1 MFNNLRKLRLPGLV
15 CTVVLMTGCDALKM
29 KPPAGLA
36 TDHNAQPTTQAPLPE
51 TSIIRPSRS
60 LETRT
65 LQRLLAELARI
76 DSLVSE
82 AARHADPD
90 ARLRFDYQLL
100 RSDMQLISSG
110 IEAHVRAESQSPPS
124 IEPIAGDYVR

>member
-1 MFNNLRKLRLPGLV
+1 
-15 CTVVLMTGCDALKM
+15 MTGCDALNLKQS
-29 KPPAGLA
+29 AGLA
-36 TDHNAQPTTQAPLPE
+36 TDHNAQPPTQATTPA
-51 TSIIRPSRS
+51 TSIIRPARS

-65 LQRLLAELARI
+65 LQRLLVELARI
-76 DSLVSE
+76 ESLVNE
-82 AARHADPD
+82 AARHTDPD

-100 RSDMQLISSG
+100 RRDIQLISSG

>member
-1 MFNNLRKLRLPGLV
+1 MFKNLRILRFPGLV
-15 CTVVLMTGCDALKM
+15 CIVLLVTGCDALSM
-29 KPPAGLA
+29 KQAAGLA
-36 TDHNAQPTTQAPLPE
+36 ADHNAPPATQATFPE
-51 TSIIRPSRS
+51 TSIIRPAHS

-82 AARHADPD
+82 AARYADPD

-100 RSDMQLISSG
+100 RRDMQLISSG